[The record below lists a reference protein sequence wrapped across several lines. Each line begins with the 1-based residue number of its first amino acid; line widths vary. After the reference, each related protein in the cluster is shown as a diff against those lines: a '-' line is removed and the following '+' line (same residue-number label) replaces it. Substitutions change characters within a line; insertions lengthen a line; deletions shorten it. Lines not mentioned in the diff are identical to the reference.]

1 MRCEQGWLP
10 LPWLELRETLPVDLV
25 GPNSFQSVIHLG
37 PGADANFEYSVEA
50 RKRGYYPI
58 GPLSFSTGDILGL
71 RESLQAVMQP
81 EHLIVYPKIV
91 PFTSMSI
98 PSYSP
103 QGTLR
108 HALPLFEDPA
118 RVFGKR
124 GYASG
129 DSLRR
134 VDWKS
139 TAVTGKLQVK
149 VFEPSI
155 ALETCLILNLNGDDY
170 YFRGRID
177 ATELAIVTAASV
189 ANWIV
194 QNKQMVGMVLNGH
207 DPLTSDGKP
216 QAVPPRKG
224 KPHLMRILETLAR
237 VDRMDGSA
245 FVPLIQQQRF
255 ELGWGTTLIVIT
267 GSADERLIQELYQA
281 RRSGQNAILILI
293 GMDVSEEASRRRA
306 KTFGIPVVSSWASV
320 ICRSECRG
328 ATCP

>member
-1 MRCEQGWLP
+1 M
-10 LPWLELRETLPVDLV
+10 D
-25 GPNSFQSVIHLG
+25 
-37 PGADANFEYSVEA
+37 
-50 RKRGYYPI
+50 
-58 GPLSFSTGDILGL
+58 
-71 RESLQAVMQP
+71 
-81 EHLIVYPKIV
+81 
-91 PFTSMSI
+91 I

-124 GYASG
+124 GYESG

-139 TAVTGKLQVK
+139 TAATGKLQVK

-177 ATELAIVTAASV
+177 STELAIVTAASI

-194 QNKQMVGMVLNGH
+194 QNKQMVGMAVNGR

-216 QAVPPRKG
+216 QTVPPHKG
-224 KPHLMRILETLAR
+224 KRHLMRILETLAR
-237 VDRMDGSA
+237 VDRKYGSA
-245 FVPLIQQQRF
+245 LVPLIQQQRF

-267 GSADERLIQELYQA
+267 GSADEELIHELYQA
-281 RRSGQNAILILI
+281 RRGGQNAILILI
-293 GMDVSEEASRRRA
+293 GIDVSEEASRRRA
-306 KTFGIPVVSSWASV
+306 KTFGIPVSSIVSERDLQIWMQRKGSQF
-320 ICRSECRG
+320 
-328 ATCP
+328 P